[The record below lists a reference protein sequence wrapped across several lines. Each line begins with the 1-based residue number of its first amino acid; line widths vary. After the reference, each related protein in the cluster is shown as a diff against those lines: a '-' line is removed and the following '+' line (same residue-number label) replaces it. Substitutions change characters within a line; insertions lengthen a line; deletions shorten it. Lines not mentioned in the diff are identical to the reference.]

1 MCASKSNQT
10 HATAKS
16 TSTLSSRQTRR
27 SNNGN
32 SCGDDDDG
40 DNDDDDDDDDTD
52 EDDDD
57 ECDAHIDDLGTD
69 QDEDVIRAAEEA
81 QEGDLDEATNE
92 AELTVTVTDH
102 EKKVASKA
110 LSKVS
115 DIIYLGAQYLLIIL
129 YSSQNSRTRSTTRLV
144 SLKRYRRHAL
154 PQRLSHSTWLNW
166 CGREILR
173 IHELMKLQIFDIETN
188 RNQ

>member
-16 TSTLSSRQTRR
+16 TSTLSSCQTRR
-27 SNNGN
+27 SNNSN
-32 SCGDDDDG
+32 SCGDDDN
-40 DNDDDDDDDDTD
+40 DNDTD

-81 QEGDLDEATNE
+81 QEGDLDEAANE

-102 EKKVASKA
+102 KKKVASKA

-115 DIIYLGAQYLLIIL
+115 DIIYLGAQYLLITL
-129 YSSQNSRTRSTTRLV
+129 YSSQNSHTRSTTWLV
-144 SLKRYRRHAL
+144 SLKRYRCHAL
-154 PQRLSHSTWLNW
+154 PQRLSHPTWLNRLT
-166 CGREILR
+166 CIGT
-173 IHELMKLQIFDIETN
+173 QNPT
-188 RNQ
+188 

>member
-32 SCGDDDDG
+32 SCGDG
-40 DNDDDDDDDDTD
+40 DNDDDDTD

-57 ECDAHIDDLGTD
+57 ECDAHIDDLGAD

-81 QEGDLDEATNE
+81 QEGDLDEAANE

-115 DIIYLGAQYLLIIL
+115 DIIYLGAQYLLITL

-144 SLKRYRRHAL
+144 SLKRYRCHAL
-154 PQRLSHSTWLNW
+154 PQRLSHSTWLNRLTRV
-166 CGREILR
+166 GT
-173 IHELMKLQIFDIETN
+173 QNPT
-188 RNQ
+188 